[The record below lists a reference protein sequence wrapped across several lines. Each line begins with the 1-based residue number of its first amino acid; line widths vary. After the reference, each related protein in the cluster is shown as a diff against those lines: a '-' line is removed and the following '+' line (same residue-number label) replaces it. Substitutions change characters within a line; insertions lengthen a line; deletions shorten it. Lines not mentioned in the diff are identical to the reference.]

1 MPKTKKLAIMA
12 MLTAASLIV
21 FVIEAQIPAPVPVPG
36 VKLGLA
42 NVITLIA
49 MLVLSRREAGIILLM
64 RIIMSSMFTGGVSA
78 FIFSIC
84 GGVLA
89 YAVMCLTLNIFIGKL
104 LWIVSVLG
112 AIAHNAGQLAAAIAV
127 TRTVGLLAY
136 APILMASAIVTGAF
150 TGLAAM
156 YLNARL
162 DKMLKQWYNH
172 S

>member
-1 MPKTKKLAIMA
+1 MAKTKKLALMA

-42 NVITLIA
+42 NVITLVA
-49 MLVLSRREAGIILLM
+49 MLLLGRREAGLILLV
-64 RIIMSSMFTGGVSA
+64 RIAMGSVFAGGVSG

-89 YAVMCLTLNIFIGKL
+89 YAVMCLTVRAFPLKM
-104 LWIVSVLG
+104 LWVVSALG
-112 AIAHNAGQLAAAIAV
+112 AVAHNIGQIIAAVAITKTAALLV
-127 TRTVGLLAY
+127 YAPVLLA
-136 APILMASAIVTGAF
+136 SGIVTGVF

-156 YLNARL
+156 YLLRRL
-162 DKMLKQWYNH
+162 DK
-172 S
+172 SA

>member
-1 MPKTKKLAIMA
+1 MAKTKKLALMA

-42 NVITLIA
+42 NVITLVA
-49 MLVLSRREAGIILLM
+49 MLLLGRREAGLILFV
-64 RIIMSSMFTGGVSA
+64 RIAMGSVFAGGVSG

-89 YAVMCLTLNIFIGKL
+89 YAVMCLTVRAFPLKM
-104 LWIVSVLG
+104 LWVVSTLG
-112 AIAHNAGQLAAAIAV
+112 AVAHNIGQLIAAVAITKTAALLV
-127 TRTVGLLAY
+127 YAPVLLA
-136 APILMASAIVTGAF
+136 SGIVTGAF

-156 YLNARL
+156 YLLRRL
-162 DKMLKQWYNH
+162 DK
-172 S
+172 SA